1 MVECN
6 QVGLQFR
13 RRQMIGAPSSGSRSR
28 GGEFWALQDVSFTVM
43 PGEVFGIIG
52 RNGAG
57 KSTLLRVISG
67 VYTPDKGSVRVRGR
81 VGALLSLGSG
91 FMNQLSGREN
101 IMVQGLTQGLTP
113 AEIRAKEEAIIEYA
127 ELGDFIDEPVYTY
140 SSGMRA
146 RLGFA
151 IATVIEADILLVD
164 EILGVGDR
172 DFAVK
177 SRQTIMNM
185 IRDGRTVILVSH
197 NLSTITQLCDRVL
210 WLDKGRVMD
219 IGEPEAV
226 VSRYNA
232 S

>member
-1 MVECN
+1 
-6 QVGLQFR
+6 
-13 RRQMIGAPSSGSRSR
+13 MIGSTGVPRRSA
-28 GGEFWALQDVSFTVM
+28 EFWALQDVSFTVM
-43 PGEVFGIIG
+43 PGEVLGIIG

-67 VYTPDKGSVRVRGR
+67 VYAPDQGSVRVRGK
-81 VGALLSLGSG
+81 VGSLLSLGSG
-91 FMNQLSGREN
+91 FMTRLSGREN

-113 AEIRAKEEAIIEYA
+113 EQVRAKEQAIIDYA
-127 ELGDFIDEPVYTY
+127 ELGEFIDEPVYTY

-151 IATVIEADILLVD
+151 IATTIESDILLVD

-172 DFAVK
+172 TFAAK

-185 IRDGRTVILVSH
+185 IRDGRTVLLVSH
-197 NLSTITQLCDRVL
+197 NLTTIQELCNRVM
-210 WLDKGRVMD
+210 WLEKGRVVE

-226 VSRYNA
+226 VGRYSR

>member
-1 MVECN
+1 
-6 QVGLQFR
+6 
-13 RRQMIGAPSSGSRSR
+13 MIGAHGSDARSR
-28 GGEFWALQDVSFTVM
+28 AGEFWALQDVSFTVM
-43 PGEVFGIIG
+43 AGEVFGIIG

-67 VYTPDKGSVRVRGR
+67 VYAPDKGFVRVRGR

-113 AEIRAKEEAIIEYA
+113 EEIRAREQAIIEYA

-140 SSGMRA
+140 SAGMRV

-151 IATVIEADILLVD
+151 IATTIDSDILLVD

-172 DFAVK
+172 TFAAK

-197 NLSTITQLCDRVL
+197 NLSTITELCDRVL
-210 WLDKGRVMD
+210 WLEKGRVVE
-219 IGEPEAV
+219 IGEPKSV
-226 VSRYNA
+226 VSRYA
-232 S
+232 GS

>member
-1 MVECN
+1 
-6 QVGLQFR
+6 
-13 RRQMIGAPSSGSRSR
+13 MIGSHGSDARFQA
-28 GGEFWALQDVSFTVM
+28 GEFWALQDVSFTVM
-43 PGEVFGIIG
+43 AGEVFGIIG

-67 VYTPDKGSVRVRGR
+67 VYAPDKGFVRVRGR
-81 VGALLSLGSG
+81 VGAVLSLGAG

-113 AEIRAKEEAIIEYA
+113 EEVRAKEQAIIEYA

-140 SSGMRA
+140 SAGMRA

-151 IATVIEADILLVD
+151 IATMIDSDILLVD

-172 DFAVK
+172 AFAAK

-197 NLSTITQLCDRVL
+197 NLSTITELCDRVM
-210 WLDKGRVMD
+210 WLEKGRVVE
-219 IGEPEAV
+219 IGEPKLV
-226 VSRYNA
+226 VSRYIG